1 MREHLDPDTPSVH
14 QNGDRSVAART
25 RARQAR
31 ALQRAAERATDTG
44 GAAGGG
50 ECARFAQPV
59 PPERFALYVD
69 SEETEELFDEELL
82 VSAAFEPA
90 RILAWGLEDAQGACA
105 HRSDSGSG
113 HREQFVCDSAE
124 RMCELLELAGH
135 GPLRVLYL

>member
-25 RARQAR
+25 RALQAR
-31 ALQRAAERATDTG
+31 ALQRAAERATDTR
-44 GAAGGG
+44 GAAGSVEGAALVSG
-50 ECARFAQPV
+50 VA
-59 PPERFALYVD
+59 PERFALYVD

-90 RILAWGLEDAQGACA
+90 RIIAWGLEDARGACA
-105 HRSDSGSG
+105 HRSGSDAG